1 MTRSTNTVS
10 LVVRRMA
17 AWRMVGSFCLAATA
31 APDGIAA
38 EIVCLPSARQTPSTE
53 SKSGAFHA
61 DDVLLRLA
69 ARICRLIE
77 LGDDL
82 LTAIA
87 LPRVHDQVVPNSTF
101 VEHWTAGKATF
112 FFPEDEIQVGPTWKI
127 SISVEAD
134 QVCGHHACAS

>member
-1 MTRSTNTVS
+1 
-10 LVVRRMA
+10 
-17 AWRMVGSFCLAATA
+17 MVGNVCLAATA

-38 EIVCLPSARQTPSTE
+38 EIVCLPSVRQTPSTE

-69 ARICRLIE
+69 ARICRLIA

-127 SISVEAD
+127 SMSVEAD
-134 QVCGHHACAS
+134 RICGHHACAS